1 MPNRSQPLLH
11 AAYGGPGWQPRK
23 QSISAELGSIW
34 GACGQNSEY
43 MPLKQVLLHRPGA
56 EILTDGDPN
65 AAQMLDEL
73 DLSIAQAQ
81 HDAIADAYRANGVT
95 VHYAEPQSTPTPN
108 QMFMADV
115 MFMTHEGAIIARPA
129 SEVRAGEERVAAARL
144 SSLGVPIARS
154 IGGRGTFEGA
164 DAMYITPEQ
173 VIIGRGLRTN
183 DSGAA
188 QLSATLEQMG
198 LSSVQVDMP
207 VGSMHLMGMLRIV
220 DKDLAIGYPVRL
232 VHRAMEIMQN
242 CGHEVHFL
250 PDVDEAVNGY
260 GFNFVTLGPRKILMA
275 ANNPNTQAFYESLGI
290 ECVTVEVSELGKA
303 AGAIGCLTGIVEREL
318 IPTSYSV

>member
-1 MPNRSQPLLH
+1 
-11 AAYGGPGWQPRK
+11 
-23 QSISAELGSIW
+23 
-34 GACGQNSEY
+34 
-43 MPLKQVLLHRPGA
+43 MPLRQVLLHRPGE
-56 EILTDGDPN
+56 EILTGEDPN
-65 AAQMLDEL
+65 AAQMLAPL
-73 DLSIAQAQ
+73 NLQLAQAQ
-81 HDAIADAYRANGVT
+81 HDAIADAYRSNGVA
-95 VHYAEPQSTPTPN
+95 VHYAEPLEKPTPN

-129 SEVRAGEERVAAARL
+129 SEVRAGEERVAARRL
-144 SSLGVPIARS
+144 AAIGAPIARS
-154 IGGRGTFEGA
+154 IGGRGTLEGA
-164 DAMYITPEQ
+164 DAMYYAPDK

-198 LSSVQVDMP
+198 VSSVQVDMP

-232 VHRAMEIMQN
+232 VHRAVDILKAS
-242 CGHEVHFL
+242 GLDVHFL
-250 PDVDEAVNGY
+250 PDVDEAINGF

-318 IPTSYSV
+318 IPHTYSI